1 MQTILVS
8 NRIAEPSRGG
18 AMPGGLAAALY
29 AATDKNGAWWIGSSG
44 KFTKENAADTP
55 INMKSI
61 GAGKLV
67 TVDFPANLF
76 RNFYNGMSNS
86 AIWPILHDRAD
97 LLHYDERFFGGY
109 SEVNDLMADAVARIA
124 QPDALI
130 WIHDYHFFMLGDC
143 LRRRGFDN
151 PIGFFLH
158 TPFPTASVLGCLPQH
173 QTVMKSLAAYD
184 LVGFQ
189 TGNDLL
195 RFRDYATTELAAT
208 LTGQTSLRFGK
219 NRVQIGV
226 FPIGINVDHFA
237 EAAERNHKTRRL
249 NRMRHDLHDGSL
261 VIGVDRLDYSKGLP
275 LRFQSYEQFLTLYPE
290 ERKRVSF
297 LQITPPT
304 RSEVESYRRIRGE
317 LAAKA
322 GDINARFGSV
332 DWQVL
337 RYVNESFSPDELA
350 GFYRMSKVGCVTP
363 LRDGMNLVAKE
374 YIAAQDAED
383 PGVLVLSRFAG
394 AAAECTA
401 AILVNP
407 YDPEA
412 VATSIAH
419 ALSMPLEE
427 RRSRHAALFQ
437 VISDNDLNW
446 WGEHFLAALTKD
458 GSSTPWHEQLGL
470 TPPLFT
476 GLA

>member
-8 NRIAEPSRGG
+8 NRVAEPSRGG

-44 KFTKENAADTP
+44 KHTKERGGADAIHT
-55 INMKSI
+55 KDI
-61 GAGKLV
+61 GAGKLI
-67 TVDFPANLF
+67 TVDFPATPY

-97 LLHYDERFFGGY
+97 LLHYDEHFFHAY
-109 SEVNDLMADAVARIA
+109 AEINDLMADAVARIA

-130 WIHDYHFFMLGDC
+130 WVHDYHFFMLGEC
-143 LRRRGFDN
+143 LRRRGLTN

-158 TPFPTASVLGCLPQH
+158 TPFPTASVLGCMPQH
-173 QTVMKSLAAYD
+173 KAIMQSLSAYD

-208 LTGQTSLRFGK
+208 QMGQTTLRFGSK
-219 NRVQIGV
+219 RVQIGV
-226 FPIGINVDHFA
+226 FPIGIDVQRFA
-237 EAAERNHKTRRL
+237 DAAERNHKTRRL
-249 NRMRHDLHDGSL
+249 HRMRGDLHDGCM
-261 VIGVDRLDYSKGLP
+261 VIGVDCLDYSKGLP
-275 LRFQSYEQFLTLYPE
+275 LRFQAYEQFLTLYPD

-304 RSEVESYRRIRGE
+304 RSEVESYRRIRSE

-332 DWQVL
+332 DWMVL

-350 GFYRMSKVGCVTP
+350 GFYRMSRVGCVTP

-374 YIAAQDAED
+374 YVAAQNPED

-394 AAAECTA
+394 AAQELNA
-401 AILVNP
+401 ALLVNP
-407 YDPEA
+407 YDTEEVARSLHQALYMPQAERLERWEA
-412 VATSIAH
+412 LMRVLRKADLQSWYDSFFVALRSATIRPAEN
-419 ALSMPLEE
+419 ATLSV
-427 RRSRHAALFQ
+427 A
-437 VISDNDLNW
+437 
-446 WGEHFLAALTKD
+446 
-458 GSSTPWHEQLGL
+458 
-470 TPPLFT
+470 
-476 GLA
+476 

>member
-8 NRIAEPSRGG
+8 NRIAEPSRGR

-29 AATDKNGAWWIGSSG
+29 PATDKNGAWWIGSSA
-44 KFTKENAADTP
+44 KHTKESLAEVP
-55 INMKSI
+55 IHTKDI
-61 GAGKLV
+61 GAGKLI
-67 TVDFPANLF
+67 TVDLPATSY

-97 LLHYDERFFGGY
+97 LLHYDEHFFHAY
-109 SEVNDLMADAVARIA
+109 AEINDRMAEAVAHVT

-130 WIHDYHFFMLGDC
+130 WVHDYHFFMLGEC
-143 LRRRGFDN
+143 LRRRGLTN

-158 TPFPTASVLGCLPQH
+158 TPFPTASVLSCMPQH
-173 QTVMKSLAAYD
+173 KAIMKSLSAFD

-195 RFRDYATTELAAT
+195 HFRDYATTELAAT
-208 LTGQTSLRFGK
+208 LTGQTTLRFGR
-219 NRVQIGV
+219 NRTQIGV

-237 EAAERNHKTRRL
+237 EAAERNHQTRRL
-249 NRMRHDLHDGSL
+249 NRMHHDLHEGSL

-275 LRFQSYEQFLTLYPE
+275 LRFQAYEQFLTLYPD

-304 RSEVESYRRIRGE
+304 RSEVESYRRARAE

-332 DWQVL
+332 DWMVL

-350 GFYRMSKVGCVTP
+350 GFYRMSKVACVTP

-374 YIAAQDAED
+374 YVAAQNPED

-394 AAAECTA
+394 AAQELTA
-401 AILVNP
+401 ALLVNP
-407 YDPEA
+407 YDTED
-412 VATSIAH
+412 VARCLH
-419 ALSMPLEE
+419 QALYMPQGERLERWE
-427 RRSRHAALFQ
+427 TLMRVLRKADLQSWYDSFFAALRTAS
-437 VISDNDLNW
+437 IKPA
-446 WGEHFLAALTKD
+446 E
-458 GSSTPWHEQLGL
+458 STTLSV
-470 TPPLFT
+470 
-476 GLA
+476 A

>member
-1 MQTILVS
+1 MQTILIS

-44 KFTKENAADTP
+44 KHTKEGASDAP
-55 INMKSI
+55 IHTKDI
-61 GAGKLV
+61 GAGKLI
-67 TVDFPANLF
+67 TVDFPATSY
-76 RNFYNGMSNS
+76 RNFYNGMANS

-97 LLHYDERFFGGY
+97 LLHYDERFFHAY
-109 SEVNDLMADAVARIA
+109 AAINDLMAEAVAKIA

-130 WIHDYHFFMLGDC
+130 WVHDYHFFMLGEC
-143 LRRRGFDN
+143 LRRRGLTN

-158 TPFPTASVLGCLPQH
+158 TPFPTLSVLSCMPQH
-173 QTVMKSLAAYD
+173 KAIMQSLSAYD
-184 LVGFQ
+184 LIGFQ

-195 RFRDYATTELAAT
+195 HFRDYATSELAAT
-208 LTGQTSLRFGK
+208 QTGQTTLRFNTK
-219 NRVQIGV
+219 RVQIGI
-226 FPIGINVDHFA
+226 FPIGIDVDRFA
-237 EAAERNHKTRRL
+237 EAAERNHKARRL
-249 NRMRHDLHDGSL
+249 NRMRHDLHDGAM

-275 LRFQSYEQFLTLYPE
+275 LRFESYEQFLTLYPD

-304 RSEVESYRRIRGE
+304 RSEVESYRRVRSE

-332 DWQVL
+332 DWMVL

-350 GFYRMSKVGCVTP
+350 GFYRMSKAACVTP

-374 YIAAQDAED
+374 YVAAQDPED

-394 AAAECTA
+394 AAQEMGA
-401 AILVNP
+401 ALLVNP
-407 YDPEA
+407 YDTEE
-412 VATSIAH
+412 VARSLHQALYMPQAERKERWDTLMRVLRKADLQSWYDSFFVALRSASIRTADS
-419 ALSMPLEE
+419 ATLSV
-427 RRSRHAALFQ
+427 A
-437 VISDNDLNW
+437 
-446 WGEHFLAALTKD
+446 
-458 GSSTPWHEQLGL
+458 
-470 TPPLFT
+470 
-476 GLA
+476 

>member
-44 KFTKENAADTP
+44 KHPRDNAAETP
-55 INMKSI
+55 IHVKSI

-67 TVDFPANLF
+67 TVDFPAAPY

-97 LLHYDERFFGGY
+97 LLHYDDHFFRAY
-109 SEVNDLMADAVARIA
+109 SEINDLMADAIARVA
-124 QPDALI
+124 QPDAVI
-130 WIHDYHFFMLGDC
+130 WIHDYHFFMLGEC
-143 LRRRGFDN
+143 LRRRGLTN

-173 QTVMKSLAAYD
+173 QIIMKSLAEYD

-208 LTGQTSLRFGK
+208 LTGQTTLRFGK

-226 FPIGINVDHFA
+226 FPIGINVDRFA
-237 EAAERNHKTRRL
+237 EAAERNLKTRRL
-249 NRMRHDLHDGSL
+249 NRMRQDLHDGSM

-275 LRFQSYEQFLTLYPE
+275 LRFQAYEQFLTLYPE
-290 ERKRVSF
+290 ERKHVSF

-304 RSEVESYRRIRGE
+304 RSEVESYRRVRSE

-337 RYVNESFSPDELA
+337 RYVNESFAPDELA

-374 YIAAQDAED
+374 YLAAQNPED
-383 PGVLVLSRFAG
+383 PGVLVLSKFAG
-394 AAAECTA
+394 AAQELNA
-401 AILVNP
+401 ALLVNP
-407 YDPEA
+407 YDTEE
-412 VATSIAH
+412 VARSLHQALYMPQGERLERWGTLIRVLRKADLQSWYDSFLVALRSASIKPANNT
-419 ALSMPLEE
+419 ALSV
-427 RRSRHAALFQ
+427 A
-437 VISDNDLNW
+437 
-446 WGEHFLAALTKD
+446 
-458 GSSTPWHEQLGL
+458 
-470 TPPLFT
+470 
-476 GLA
+476 